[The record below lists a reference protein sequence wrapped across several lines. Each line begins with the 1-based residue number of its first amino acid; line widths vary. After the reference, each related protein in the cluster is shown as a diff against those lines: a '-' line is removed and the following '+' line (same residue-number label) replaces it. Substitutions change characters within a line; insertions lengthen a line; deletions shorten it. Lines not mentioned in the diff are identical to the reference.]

1 MKEVSSRSVWP
12 SIVGASAL
20 ANLKLIASNGWIWL
34 TRLKRN
40 RLVNPERTVN
50 RPICDVA
57 IASTGTVAHLKGY
70 GFI

>member
-1 MKEVSSRSVWP
+1 
-12 SIVGASAL
+12 
-20 ANLKLIASNGWIWL
+20 LKLIASNGWIWL